1 VIRFLRRDAKSPTPK
16 GAAVPPVDAPPT
28 PDRAP
33 SLAPEAALAQAD
45 ELYAQG
51 DAIEAIALLTA
62 ANAAR
67 RDHRIERRLV
77 TMRFDAFQAAR
88 WPVTRPAIP
97 DAVEDL
103 SPGAV
108 IPEIGPADLDV
119 AHVRS
124 ALLNHGSLIVRG
136 LVGPERVAQ
145 LTADIDRALTG
156 YDAWFAGKGLA
167 TAAPWF
173 EPFAHEPKKVER
185 KFRRDVGGVLVVD
198 SPPSLFD
205 VIDTFDAAGI
215 RRIVTEFFGEQPA
228 LLAKKWTLRRVPH
241 DTGDSGW
248 HQDGSFMGGDIR
260 SLNVWLA
267 LSHCGDNAPG
277 LDVVGRR
284 LDDIVPTGTEG
295 AWLDWNVSPLMVEQV
310 APGAVVR
317 PIFEA
322 GDALIFDHF
331 NLHRTAAGPDMT
343 NDRYAIEAWFL
354 APSTYEL
361 MMAGDGAEGAPPR
374 DQLPMIY

>member
-16 GAAVPPVDAPPT
+16 GTVVPPVDVTPP
-28 PDRAP
+28 PDRSP
-33 SLAPEAALAQAD
+33 SLAPEAALARAD

-62 ANAAR
+62 ANATR

-77 TMRFDAFQAAR
+77 TMRFDAFQAAQ
-88 WPVTRPAIP
+88 WPQTRPAVP
-97 DAVEDL
+97 DAVQDL
-103 SPGAV
+103 FPGTV
-108 IPEIGPADLDV
+108 IPEIDPRDLDV

-145 LTADIDRALTG
+145 LTADIDRALAG

-205 VIDTFDAAGI
+205 VIETFDAAGI
-215 RRIVTEFFGEQPA
+215 RGIVTEFFGEQPA

>member
-1 VIRFLRRDAKSPTPK
+1 VIRFLRRDAKSPARGGP
-16 GAAVPPVDAPPT
+16 AAPADAAPSP
-28 PDRAP
+28 PDRTP
-33 SLAPEAALAQAD
+33 PLAPEAVLARAD
-45 ELYAQG
+45 ALYAEG
-51 DAIEAIALLTA
+51 DALGAIALLTD
-62 ANAAR
+62 ANRAR

-77 TMRFDAFQAAR
+77 TMRFDSFQAAQ
-88 WPVTRPAIP
+88 WPETPPSIP
-97 DAVEDL
+97 TAVDDL
-103 SPGAV
+103 FPGTV

-136 LVGPERVAQ
+136 LIGPDRVEQ
-145 LTADIDRALTG
+145 LRADIDRALDG

-205 VIDTFDAAGI
+205 LIDAFDAAGI

-241 DTGDSGW
+241 DTGESGW

-267 LSHCGDNAPG
+267 LSHCGDDAPG

-331 NLHRTAAGPDMT
+331 NLHRTAADAAMT

-354 APSTYEL
+354 APSTYAL
-361 MMAGDGAEGAPPR
+361 MMAGDGVEGAPPR

>member
-1 VIRFLRRDAKSPTPK
+1 VIRFLRRDAKSPASTP
-16 GAAVPPVDAPPT
+16 P
-28 PDRAP
+28 
-33 SLAPEAALAQAD
+33 LEPEAALARAD
-45 ELYAQG
+45 ALYAQG
-51 DAIEAIALLTA
+51 DALEAIALLTDT
-62 ANAAR
+62 NRAR

-77 TMRFDAFQAAR
+77 AMRFDAFQATE
-88 WPVTRPAIP
+88 WPHTQPKVPA
-97 DAVEDL
+97 AVDDL
-103 SPGAV
+103 FPGAV
-108 IPEIGPADLDV
+108 IPEIAPADFDV
-119 AHVRS
+119 ARVRS

-136 LVGPERVAQ
+136 LVGPQRVAQ
-145 LTADIDRALTG
+145 LTADIDRALDG

-205 VIDTFDAAGI
+205 VIDTFDAVGI

-267 LSHCGDNAPG
+267 LSHCGDTAPG

-361 MMAGDGAEGAPPR
+361 MMAGDGSDNAPPR